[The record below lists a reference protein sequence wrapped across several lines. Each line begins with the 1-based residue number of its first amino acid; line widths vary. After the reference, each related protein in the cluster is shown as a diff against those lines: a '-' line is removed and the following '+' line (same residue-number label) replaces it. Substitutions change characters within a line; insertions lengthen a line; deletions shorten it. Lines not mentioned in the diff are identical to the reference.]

1 MGRTTTRAALSIA
14 LLASAACARDER
26 SRASTIDLSCT
37 DPACTEVVANPVR
50 PSDASAS
57 TDSSSVRADAA
68 GSADA
73 ATTANTFDGFVP
85 PFDSGGA
92 AADVATA
99 ANGRDAVPDTLPP
112 FGPLPDTTVCANA
125 SPDTLAFRT
134 DFLDAVEPRAG
145 SGIPAAPLA
154 FRTAWHRALTNTAAP
169 GPALLVLSNLGL
181 MSDGGV
187 RRMRF
192 GTPTSRPVNGGA
204 AGVVFAF
211 ESPSLAAT
219 PNPLAAPFNVQN
231 TTKVSGSLFDP
242 RAVGL
247 RFADAAGARYDI
259 PVVAMALDA
268 YLRSDVTGAC
278 TALDVVDLALAFA
291 STAFDATLDGTSLG
305 ALLGTSGAASSL
317 AVVHFSGP
325 AAVVAF
331 EEAP

>member
-1 MGRTTTRAALSIA
+1 MGRTNTRGALSIA
-14 LLASAACARDER
+14 LLASAACAQGER

-50 PSDASAS
+50 TNDASAPRDGAPVLVDAS
-57 TDSSSVRADAA
+57 GATDV
-68 GSADA
+68 
-73 ATTANTFDGFVP
+73 ATAANTFDGFVP
-85 PFDSGGA
+85 PFDSGA
-92 AADVATA
+92 APSDARSPADV
-99 ANGRDAVPDTLPP
+99 RDATPDTLPP
-112 FGPLPDTTVCANA
+112 FAPLPDTTVCASA

-145 SGIPAAPLA
+145 SGIPSAPLA

-181 MSDGGV
+181 VGDGGV

-192 GTPTSRPVNGGA
+192 GTPSSRPLNGGA

-211 ESPSLAAT
+211 EAPSSPAS
-219 PNPLAAPFNVQN
+219 PNPLGAPFSVQN
-231 TTKVSGSLFDP
+231 TTRVAGSLFDP
-242 RAVGL
+242 RAVAL
-247 RFADAAGARYDI
+247 RFADATGARYDV

-291 STAFDATLDGTSLG
+291 STAFDATLDGTTLG